1 MIDSP
6 WEIHYGLAHNDAYF
20 QISGNKMYS
29 SLNLVVSPNGFC
41 FMQDRIS
48 VILAS
53 CPHWSYGPHQSFLLM
68 ILVFGMGIFV
78 CLHLFMNFCSEN
90 DIENNSIH
98 IHFKKNKIGRNK
110 FNQRSTDMYI
120 KDYTPS

>member
-1 MIDSP
+1 MEFTKKKKP
-6 WEIHYGLAHNDAYF
+6 RT
-20 QISGNKMYS
+20 K
-29 SLNLVVSPNGFC
+29 V
-41 FMQDRIS
+41 S
-48 VILAS
+48 VIGLQFTRS
-53 CPHWSYGPHQSFLLM
+53 KQKYIFLY
-68 ILVFGMGIFV
+68 II
-78 CLHLFMNFCSEN
+78 NKQSEN